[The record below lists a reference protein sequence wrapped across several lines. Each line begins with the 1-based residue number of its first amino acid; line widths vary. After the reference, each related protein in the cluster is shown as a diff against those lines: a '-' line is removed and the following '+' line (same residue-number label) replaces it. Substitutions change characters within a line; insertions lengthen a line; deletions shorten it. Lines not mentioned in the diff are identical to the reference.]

1 MRATFTAGLQWL
13 FATLLKRTATSAGKD
28 ATIFTNLTKNIL
40 TKIITPPH
48 LVANDTFDYVVCGSD
63 QVWNLKLGDI
73 ISNPDLYFL
82 SFIERKRR
90 VSYAAS
96 IGTDFVPPEHRDYF
110 VSKIKGIPSISVREN
125 SARDIIKELTSRDVD
140 VVIDPTLLLSQKQWS
155 DLAQKPKNFT
165 DKKYLAT
172 YFLGDTDDKTNDY
185 IRKIAEKHN
194 LQIVPLLPDYTDLDG
209 DISTYTY
216 SPSEFLYVLQN
227 AEFVASDSFH
237 GSVFSMI
244 FEKPFRW
251 FARKSKTVKSEEKMS
266 DRTNTLF
273 STLGIDSWCVADF
286 NESVDGVM
294 TADYSQTPALLS
306 KERAKAIRFL
316 NNALSQDK

>member
-1 MRATFTAGLQWL
+1 M
-13 FATLLKRTATSAGKD
+13 
-28 ATIFTNLTKNIL
+28 
-40 TKIITPPH
+40 
-48 LVANDTFDYVVCGSD
+48 
-63 QVWNLKLGDI
+63 
-73 ISNPDLYFL
+73 
-82 SFIERKRR
+82 
-90 VSYAAS
+90 
-96 IGTDFVPPEHRDYF
+96 
-110 VSKIKGIPSISVREN
+110 REN

-172 YFLGDTDDKTNDY
+172 YFLGDTDGKTNDY
-185 IRKIAEKHN
+185 IRKIAENHN
-194 LQIVPLLPDYTDLDG
+194 LQIVPLLPDYTDLGG

-227 AEFVASDSFH
+227 AEFVATDSFH
-237 GSVFSMI
+237 GSVF
-244 FEKPFRW
+244 
-251 FARKSKTVKSEEKMS
+251 
-266 DRTNTLF
+266 
-273 STLGIDSWCVADF
+273 SWCVADF

-306 KERAKAIRFL
+306 KERAKALRFL